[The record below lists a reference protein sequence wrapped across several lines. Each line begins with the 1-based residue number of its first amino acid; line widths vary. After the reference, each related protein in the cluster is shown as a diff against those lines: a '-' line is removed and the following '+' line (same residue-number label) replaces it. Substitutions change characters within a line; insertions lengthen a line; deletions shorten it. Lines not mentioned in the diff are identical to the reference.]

1 MWCKQNEDTSWVVCN
16 VFYGVIGDK
25 VILVDESYDKR
36 KRPKGFD
43 WESDADVIN
52 GYLAHNADLL
62 QVELNNSDNSNNG

>member
-16 VFYGVIGDK
+16 VFYGVIDGK
-25 VILVDESYDKR
+25 VTLIDTNHDKR

-62 QVELNNSDNSNNG
+62 QVELNNSDNSNSG